1 MDILLRQIAG
11 KPAGTY
17 FITRDNSGV
26 EEIENENK
34 LRLIFINS
42 PKGPV
47 NCVITFAKGDVA
59 GFNTIFGK
67 SSRILEKRGNYS
79 LKTAKQMLSAGP
91 IAVMNLR
98 KFVDTDE
105 VGSLGL
111 DAGITVVEE
120 KQIPYTQCFNTNSL
134 WVIKP
139 QQICDKLTAE
149 HLLNI
154 ANVGNNDISVFIVAS
169 DKYATLTNL
178 GNESIFTAAKTIDI
192 DEYPALN
199 LDALFKDTFVDVY
212 IFNNT
217 FNPTIVGTN
226 KYYGQLF
233 DAEGNLT
240 KENLLKLTQIP
251 ESGYSRVVTGT
262 LIPNIKAESGDVISI
277 DQVLN
282 QLYSE
287 TGLIAYINDDI
298 LESDDQNT
306 IDFDG
311 SSYYD
316 EAGKIKDNVSPY
328 MLSHIV
334 PKEITKAVVKF
345 PPVSSSDLTIPEAVE
360 VTYGT
365 EKVSDNEFL
374 IAKEQGISVGD
385 KIKGLNGALVEVV
398 GMEIIEE
405 GVVVE
410 TQYEVKLNVV
420 GAGEGDSLVA
430 TVLNDTE
437 ESPLPE
443 DGYVTENKKVKLTLT
458 NANAQDFTLTVNGE
472 IKTMTGNTLEIDMT
486 QDIIVVGT
494 FTPSSEKK
502 NRSKITATK

>member
-1 MDILLRQIAG
+1 M
-11 KPAGTY
+11 
-17 FITRDNSGV
+17 
-26 EEIENENK
+26 
-34 LRLIFINS
+34 
-42 PKGPV
+42 
-47 NCVITFAKGDVA
+47 
-59 GFNTIFGK
+59 
-67 SSRILEKRGNYS
+67 
-79 LKTAKQMLSAGP
+79 
-91 IAVMNLR
+91 
-98 KFVDTDE
+98 
-105 VGSLGL
+105 
-111 DAGITVVEE
+111 
-120 KQIPYTQCFNTNSL
+120 
-134 WVIKP
+134 
-139 QQICDKLTAE
+139 
-149 HLLNI
+149 
-154 ANVGNNDISVFIVAS
+154 
-169 DKYATLTNL
+169 
-178 GNESIFTAAKTIDI
+178 
-192 DEYPALN
+192 
-199 LDALFKDTFVDVY
+199 
-212 IFNNT
+212 
-217 FNPTIVGTN
+217 
-226 KYYGQLF
+226 
-233 DAEGNLT
+233 
-240 KENLLKLTQIP
+240 KLTQIP

-287 TGLIAYINDDI
+287 TGLIAYINDDV

-458 NANAQDFTLTVNGE
+458 NANTQNFTLTVNGE

-502 NRSKITATK
+502 NRSKTTATK